1 MSVSEPDFTKLL
13 DDDKPDPQ
21 PPKSKAGSS
30 KKRSEGQPPK
40 KKASKS
46 ESSPA
51 SVSTPST
58 TTDETEALA
67 PKVEESISDP
77 SLMSRIAPRWK
88 ISFFLFVAF
97 MLLHTYT
104 FIQYVLQPLGVSY
117 ALGYDVQL
125 YGHVIQATILVM
137 VYLILSYCYA

>member
-13 DDDKPDPQ
+13 DDDKPDSQ
-21 PPKSKAGSS
+21 PPKPKAGSS

-40 KKASKS
+40 KKTSKS
-46 ESSPA
+46 ESVPA
-51 SVSTPST
+51 PKT

-104 FIQYVLQPLGVSY
+104 FIQYVLQPLGVGY